1 MEGVGA
7 WVGGNG
13 GVLAARR
20 AGKAAAVHLW
30 REYAGSRIERAARR
44 AASSWHERPANV
56 CMNTASGLPS
66 I

>member
-1 MEGVGA
+1 MEGVGV
-7 WVGGNG
+7 WEGGNG
-13 GVLAARR
+13 GVVAARR
-20 AGKAAAVHLW
+20 AGRAAVHLW